1 MASTY
6 INHDVN
12 GRSPH
17 KNFKSNTITSAC
29 YSGIHDFIHNLN
41 YQIFM
46 GTREESGVQL
56 EPHYGCC
63 WFPQS
68 FLYFIR
74 LSTFGWPC
82 NHWPY
87 SQPYDI

>member
-29 YSGIHDFIHNLN
+29 YSGI
-41 YQIFM
+41 
-46 GTREESGVQL
+46 RSVSL
-56 EPHYGCC
+56 ETP
-63 WFPQS
+63 
-68 FLYFIR
+68 LIVR
-74 LSTFGWPC
+74 FGGFRGK
-82 NHWPY
+82 
-87 SQPYDI
+87 